1 MRTDSE
7 NYVPLRWVKLIG
19 LVVHH
24 QLNIDIRVLLDV
36 GFSIIGLIVSLP
48 VLCLLLIVGWFY
60 TRSPVFRLFWYPVQ
74 ENRTALIAISFALG
88 FAVDLFS
95 DTMALHS
102 AASVTAAFFRFP
114 IMRFVFGV
122 NLEFQNF
129 RISGATRVQQF
140 SFLALLIGVH
150 HLAFFALEIFSLS
163 NLLLILKR
171 IVLTGVSTFVF
182 SILIAALFVRRRT

>member
-1 MRTDSE
+1 MTD
-7 NYVPLRWVKLIG
+7 NYILGAIQFIG
-19 LVVHH
+19 LVLAQVLVFNH
-24 QLNIDIRVLLDV
+24 LNILD
-36 GFSIIGLIVSLP
+36 SINPLVYIL
-48 VLCLLLIVGWFY
+48 F
-60 TRSPVFRLFWYPVQ
+60 LFWYPVQ
-74 ENRTALIAISFALG
+74 ENRTVLLAISFALG

-129 RISGATRVQQF
+129 RISGSTRVQQF

-150 HLAFFALEIFSLS
+150 HLAFFTLEIFSLS

-171 IVLTGVSTFVF
+171 IVFTGVSTFVF
-182 SILIAALFVRRRT
+182 SVLIAALFVRRRT

>member
-1 MRTDSE
+1 MTDR
-7 NYVPLRWVKLIG
+7 YILGAIRFIG
-19 LVVHH
+19 LVLAQVLVFNH
-24 QLNIDIRVLLDV
+24 LNIL
-36 GFSIIGLIVSLP
+36 GSINPMVYIL
-48 VLCLLLIVGWFY
+48 F
-60 TRSPVFRLFWYPVQ
+60 LFWYPVQ
-74 ENRTALIAISFALG
+74 ENRTSLITICFLLG

-129 RISGATRVQQF
+129 RISGSTRVQQF
-140 SFLALLIGVH
+140 SFLALLIVVH

-182 SILIAALFVRRRT
+182 SVLIAALFSRRRT